1 MAVRARWDKYEAAV
15 LLDAYVKTVDEIITR
30 SAAIEKVSMM
40 LRKRALLAGETID
53 SSYRNTSGISY
64 QFGVMQY
71 AMTYGKK
78 GIPQRSVLF
87 QEIVDLY
94 RTNPAEFAS
103 ILDAAIQMSNDITTE
118 EGKVG
123 QESFE
128 QTTINRNPHSVQ
140 LESSGDILI
149 EAIRQNG
156 IKYADKRDKGGCPW
170 IIGGEELSSFVG
182 DVRKLGVRFSYKR
195 NGGGELSA
203 GIQDGGQKTKRN
215 SVVHLFCAQIVALN
229 LTIALALRT
238 VKRNRTILQIQLLD
252 SKSG

>member
-1 MAVRARWDKYEAAV
+1 
-15 LLDAYVKTVDEIITR
+15 
-30 SAAIEKVSMM
+30 M

-195 NGGGELSA
+195 NGGASYRRASRMVDKKPSE
-203 GIQDGGQKTKRN
+203 TR
-215 SVVHLFCAQIVALN
+215 
-229 LTIALALRT
+229 
-238 VKRNRTILQIQLLD
+238 
-252 SKSG
+252 

>member
-195 NGGGELSA
+195 NGGRV
-203 GIQDGGQKTKRN
+203 IGGHPGWWTKN
-215 SVVHLFCAQIVALN
+215 QAKLGSSLV
-229 LTIALALRT
+229 LRT
-238 VKRNRTILQIQLLD
+238 NCSLELNDVSSRMCVGIGARWMRLGPTPHDALP
-252 SKSG
+252 